1 MRLNRDVYV
10 GIALLLICAVFL
22 NATFD
27 IQSPLFGQMS
37 SALWPRIILTPLTF
51 LSLIYVIRSMRLT
64 EPVWEQRGSLANWFA
79 YYKNPICCFILFF
92 VFLLSLPYMG
102 MLIGGIIFVFAML
115 SFLGGWQPRQLITH
129 GLVSAVFVGAMWAI
143 FTFVLG
149 VILPEGEILQ
159 LM

>member
-27 IQSPLFGQMS
+27 IRSPLFGQMS

-92 VFLLSLPYMG
+92 VFLLSLPYLG

-115 SFLGGWQPRQLITH
+115 TFLGGWQPRQLITH
-129 GLVSAVFVGAMWAI
+129 ALVSAVFVGAMWAV

>member
-149 VILPEGEILQ
+149 VILPEGEILR

>member
-22 NATFD
+22 NATID
-27 IQSPLFGQMS
+27 IRSPLFGQMS
-37 SALWPRIILTPLTF
+37 SALWPRLILTPLSL
-51 LSLIYVIRSMRLT
+51 LSIVFVIKSMKLT
-64 EPVWEQRGSLANWFA
+64 EPVWEQHGSLRKWFN
-79 YYKNPICCFILFF
+79 YYKNPICCFLLFF
-92 VFLLSLPYMG
+92 GFLLTLPYLG
-102 MLIGGIIFVFAML
+102 MLIGGMAFVFLML
-115 SFLGGWQPRQLITH
+115 SFLGGWQTKQLITH
-129 GLVSAVFVGAMWAI
+129 GLVSVVFVGAMWAI

>member
-64 EPVWEQRGSLANWFA
+64 EPVWEQRGSMANWFA

-149 VILPEGEILQ
+149 VILPEGEILR

>member
-92 VFLLSLPYMG
+92 VFLLTLPYLG

-115 SFLGGWQPRQLITH
+115 TFLGGWQPKQLITH
-129 GLVSAVFVGAMWAI
+129 ALVSAVFVGAMWAI

-149 VILPEGEILQ
+149 VILPQGEILQ